1 MEPENKNITAFD
13 EHTEGCCT
21 YKEYGTDN
29 YLMIMDSYVKGGYL
43 MQKTTD
49 MVNFVAVDKDSYNF
63 DFSPRHGSMLAIT
76 DEEYDRIESFFV

>member
-1 MEPENKNITAFD
+1 M
-13 EHTEGCCT
+13 

-49 MVNFVAVDKDSYNF
+49 MVNFEAVSESDYDF

-76 DEEYDRIESFFV
+76 DEEYDRIVKFFEEK